1 MGTYQDLV
9 TEQHHQDQKIR
20 EQEQVD
26 AAAYINRWTAREGWS
41 DEDRAEVL
49 GALGL
54 DTSPLP
60 G

>member
-9 TEQHHQDQKIR
+9 TEQHQKEQKIR
-20 EQEQVD
+20 EQEQLD
-26 AAAYINRWTAREGWS
+26 AAAYVNELAAREGWL
-41 DEDRAEVL
+41 DEDRVEVL